1 MIRHVACF
9 KFRTHEPQ
17 NRITHL
23 LNSLADVPN
32 HVPEVINWSVG
43 TNVLPIEFNYDAALV
58 ADFADKDALL
68 RYYRNPVV
76 RAVLDEIVS
85 VAASRISVDFEV
97 S

>member
-17 NRITHL
+17 EKVTDL
-23 LNSLADVPN
+23 LNNLAAIPDQVPD
-32 HVPEVINWSVG
+32 VINWTVG

-58 ADFADKDALL
+58 ADFADKEALL
-68 RYYRNPVV
+68 RYYRHPAV
-76 RAVLDEIVS
+76 RAVIDQIVS

-97 S
+97 R

>member
-17 NRITHL
+17 ERIADL
-23 LNSLADVPN
+23 MKNLAAVPN
-32 HVPEVINWSVG
+32 QVPEVIHWSFG

-68 RYYRNPVV
+68 RYYRHPVV
-76 RAVLDEIVS
+76 RAVIDQIVD